1 MSEDPARSVRKSD
14 KQARPG
20 LQDMKDIHWHGEPR
34 TMHFRRLIQ
43 RFTRPFVCVVAAVV
57 LGLILLIVA
66 EIAIEMQKCTM

>member
-1 MSEDPARSVRKSD
+1 
-14 KQARPG
+14 
-20 LQDMKDIHWHGEPR
+20 MKDIHWHGEPR